1 MNIIPLTNKNTA
13 GQNAL
18 RIAQRLR
25 GQGRNVRVIYRRD
38 GKGAS
43 HAQG

>member
-1 MNIIPLTNKNTA
+1 MNILPLHTNKHTA

-25 GQGRNVRVIYRRD
+25 AQGRNVRVIYRRD
-38 GKGAS
+38 GKG
-43 HAQG
+43 GRT